1 MPCSEDIE
9 KEFYR
14 LNPPPSKDE
23 LVTISRKDFL
33 AVMPEEAREK
43 FLDLER
49 KDKEL
54 REQAARLIREHEER
68 QEPPARKG
76 WRQPRKK
83 NRSKKTRGD

>member
-1 MPCSEDIE
+1 MPCPEDIE

-14 LNPPPSKDE
+14 LHPPPSKDE
-23 LVTISRKDFL
+23 LVTISRKNFL

-43 FLDLER
+43 LLDLER

-54 REQAARLIREHEER
+54 REQAARLIREHEE
-68 QEPPARKG
+68 QLDSPARKG

-83 NRSKKTRGD
+83 KGSKKTGGD